1 MSAATPF
8 ANHLA
13 GRFGPSPAL
22 VGPTPARRA
31 GEAAALR
38 HPASAF
44 DLNAAHSGFGGLPG
58 PSRVAA
64 GLPLRPVDS
73 RVRVLVV
80 DSDTDCLRRFARAV
94 CSDAGLTLTAAASD
108 SADAMQC
115 LARQQPEVL
124 IVEPGMGLNFG
135 MALIRH
141 CATRLPRTDI
151 LVRTQVG
158 DDERVLAAIEAGACG
173 YVYRDAEPAW
183 IVASIHALREGG
195 ALISPGVARR
205 VLARFHVRV
214 VGSGQSVFGAVEE
227 PAQAEAAG
235 APLSEAQVA
244 VLRLVACGTP
254 LQEIAELLGMPPRA
268 VLSHVKNVYRRIG
281 LRGLAAVA
289 APTPVRG

>member
-1 MSAATPF
+1 MNARASVEGGIGPLPVRHAADTS
-8 ANHLA
+8 
-13 GRFGPSPAL
+13 GSPHAL
-22 VGPTPARRA
+22 
-31 GEAAALR
+31 
-38 HPASAF
+38 SAF
-44 DLNAAHSGFGGLPG
+44 DLHGPHSGFGGLSG
-58 PSRVAA
+58 TGRGATTS
-64 GLPLRPVDS
+64 LPLRVVDS

-80 DSDTDCLRRFARAV
+80 DSDDDCLRRFARAV
-94 CSDAGLTLTAAASD
+94 CSDAGLTLIATASD

-115 LARQQPEVL
+115 LAKQPPEVL

-141 CATRLPRTDI
+141 CAARMPRTDI

-183 IVASIHALREGG
+183 IAASIHAVREGG

-205 VLARFHVRV
+205 VLARFRLRV

-227 PAQAEAAG
+227 PAQAEAEG
-235 APLSEAQVA
+235 SPLSEAQVG

-254 LQEIAELLGMPPRA
+254 LPEIADVLGMPPRA
-268 VLSHVKNVYRRIG
+268 VLAHVKNVYRRLG
-281 LRGLAAVA
+281 LRGGAAVGA
-289 APTPVRG
+289 TNPCT